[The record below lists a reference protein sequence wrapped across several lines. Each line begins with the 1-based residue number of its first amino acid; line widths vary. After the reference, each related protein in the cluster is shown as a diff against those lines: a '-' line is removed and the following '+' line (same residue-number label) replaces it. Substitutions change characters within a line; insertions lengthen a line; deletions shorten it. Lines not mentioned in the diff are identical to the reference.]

1 MLASPRSA
9 QVDGSRGRHREEHPE
24 VAEVSRDQHEDG
36 GNQQDPDGH
45 EPRDFRERHAG
56 ILQIQVAEPA
66 LTPSLAL
73 DYLDELSTDIRV
85 AAILDS
91 NDELAAHTG
100 DDPDRAD
107 RMRKLVLDLFD
118 QARRAI
124 PALDDVPAVEV
135 STANGAVFAVREN
148 GWTIA
153 VVTGRYALSSLMFYD
168 LRHVAEDL
176 G

>member
-1 MLASPRSA
+1 M
-9 QVDGSRGRHREEHPE
+9 
-24 VAEVSRDQHEDG
+24 
-36 GNQQDPDGH
+36 
-45 EPRDFRERHAG
+45 
-56 ILQIQVAEPA
+56 AEPA